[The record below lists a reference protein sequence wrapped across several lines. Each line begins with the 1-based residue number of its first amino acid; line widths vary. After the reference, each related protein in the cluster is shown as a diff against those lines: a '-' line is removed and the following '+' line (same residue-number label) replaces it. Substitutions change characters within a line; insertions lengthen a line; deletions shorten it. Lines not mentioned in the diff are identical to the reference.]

1 MKQTPQEQVK
11 ALTDKLIADLC
22 RITEYPDGWLP
33 HTVFVEEEDPDTG
46 DPMYRHYML
55 EKINP
60 NGTCELYFPET
71 GRLAADDYHLSA
83 ICIDWL
89 VTLWSRYAEL
99 CAEQG
104 LWKDRA
110 VQLLMKHTGAD
121 ETAIREFV
129 DEHWQNLLPDADN
142 IMAFRKQ
149 TAPEQNPLEGPLR
162 RLLDVALLEIPCFE
176 QSLTYDICAAA
187 IDGLS
192 PETEQRPKSTTRELY
207 AYVWPY
213 DLMERNVSDQKIL
226 EAYETEYGVEKLT
239 PDELAAE
246 INDNDCAF
254 GQCYVLFIETE

>member
-1 MKQTPQEQVK
+1 MTQTPQEQVK
-11 ALTDKLIADLC
+11 ALTEKLVANLC
-22 RITEYPDGWLP
+22 RITEYPDSWLP

-60 NGTCELYFPET
+60 DGTCELYYPAT

-104 LWKDRA
+104 LWRERA
-110 VQLLMKHTGAD
+110 IHLLEEATDALLPD
-121 ETAIREFV
+121 ILEFV
-129 DEHWQNLLPDADN
+129 GDHWQNLASDEEN
-142 IMAFRKQ
+142 IAGFRQ
-149 TAPEQNPLEGPLR
+149 WIAPETKQ
-162 RLLDVALLEIPCFE
+162 
-176 QSLTYDICAAA
+176 
-187 IDGLS
+187 
-192 PETEQRPKSTTRELY
+192 PEKKELY
-207 AYVWPY
+207 AFSWPC
-213 DLMERNVSDQKIL
+213 DLMERNVSDQEIL
-226 EAYETEYGVEKLT
+226 EAYEREDEVEKLT

-254 GQCYVLFIETE
+254 GQCYVRFIETE